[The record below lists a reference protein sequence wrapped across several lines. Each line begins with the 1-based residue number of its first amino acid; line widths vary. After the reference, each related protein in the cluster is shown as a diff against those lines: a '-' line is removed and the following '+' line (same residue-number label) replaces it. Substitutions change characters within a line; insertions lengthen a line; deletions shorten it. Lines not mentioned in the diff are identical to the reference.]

1 MAELAGLPRH
11 LCASVVLEGVLTWGR
26 AFRPGRLE
34 RTPMRMPTRCAAL
47 LVICSVVVV
56 FGQEETTFDGRP
68 VRVYSNDK
76 LTLAL
81 RSVGGAMVQLLMKDG
96 PEQLNPLQGLGHFV
110 CVDGFGP
117 VSQEERAAG
126 LPGHGEA
133 HRVPWDVTS
142 FDRTDGTLTVGF
154 TARLPLVQEIFRR
167 TIRMVD
173 GESVVYIES

>member
-1 MAELAGLPRH
+1 
-11 LCASVVLEGVLTWGR
+11 
-26 AFRPGRLE
+26 
-34 RTPMRMPTRCAAL
+34 MRMSTPCAAV
-47 LVICSVVVV
+47 LVLCSVVVV

-81 RSVGGAMVQLLMKDG
+81 RSVGGAMVQLLMKDD

-126 LPGHGEA
+126 LPGRNGA
-133 HRVPWDVTS
+133 ADPAA
-142 FDRTDGTLTVGF
+142 GL
-154 TARLPLVQEIFRR
+154 RR
-167 TIRMVD
+167 CGSSPRSRCRRSTGLRW
-173 GESVVYIES
+173 SR